1 MKQLAAI
8 FLLCLCINFAY
19 SQEKSTEEKRGVALL
34 ASPKKDK
41 VLLRWA
47 PNHHILWK
55 QASTNGYTLERFVLY
70 RDGKQLPQPEYKL
83 LQEGIKANSEPWWE
97 NAMQDSLAADYDWL
111 CVAAQAIY
119 GKEFEM
125 IDEKQN
131 PMMQMVYKTREQENR
146 FSFAMF
152 AADQSARV
160 SKAMGLNYTDTD
172 IRENEMYLYRVY
184 PTHLTVEVDT
194 GYVYTGAAD
203 YQPLQKPLGL
213 HAKADGKRALIVW
226 NQFLLSTTYNAYMVE
241 RSDDGGNS
249 FHSIS
254 ESPMVLTYGDDG
266 DIPMDMMKPDSLPE
280 LLKEYQ
286 YRIYGRTAF
295 GETGPYSDV
304 VSAIGRPQYQ
314 IGYEDLD
321 QQINDNGEVEI
332 RWKLDSVG
340 KQYVKNMKVLRAGSS
355 TGNFK
360 DVSGELNG
368 KARSFVD
375 MEPLSTNYYKIKATG
390 VNDDNFYSVPL
401 LVQLQDSIPPVAP
414 LNLQG
419 RIDSTGLVHLSW
431 DAGKEKD
438 INGYR
443 VFRSNFMIDEFS
455 QITKVHTR
463 DTFFVDSIDLYNL
476 TPKIYYKVAAIDQRF
491 NQSELSEA
499 LLLQKPDTIPPVP
512 PVFSNY
518 EITDEGISLSWVHS
532 FSVDTK
538 YEKLLRK
545 SKESVVCD
553 TIARFSSTDSISSYL
568 DKSPK
573 KGIAY
578 QYCIL
583 AEDAGK
589 NQSPAEKWLQAEIAD
604 DGFRPELKGVQAVAK
619 INEGHVLLT
628 WKAAEN
634 DVVQVNIYRDAEGK
648 ELTFYRFIQ
657 NKSEFK
663 DVDVELNTHYQ
674 YRLQAVYKDGGKSPF
689 TELLQIHY

>member
-19 SQEKSTEEKRGVALL
+19 SQDKEAEVKRGVALL

-55 QASTNGYTLERFVLY
+55 KANALGYTLERFVLY

-83 LQEGIKANSEPWWE
+83 LQEGCKANNEQWWE
-97 NAMQDSLAADYDWL
+97 NAMQDSLVADYDWL
-111 CVAAQAIY
+111 CVAAQALY

-152 AADQSARV
+152 AADQSPRV
-160 SKAMGLNYTDTD
+160 SKAMGLSYTDTD
-172 IRENEMYLYRVY
+172 IKENEMYLYRVY
-184 PTHLTVEVDT
+184 PTNLNIKVDT
-194 GYVYTGAAD
+194 GYVYTGVAD

-213 HAKADGKRALIVW
+213 HAKVDGKRALIVW
-226 NQFLLSTTYNAYMVE
+226 NQFLLSTVYNAYMVE

-254 ESPMVLTYGDDG
+254 ESPIVLTYGDNG
-266 DIPMDMMKPDSLPE
+266 DIPMDMMKPDFLPE

-295 GETGPYSDV
+295 GEKGPNSDV
-304 VSAIGRPQYQ
+304 VKVTGKPQYR
-314 IGYEDLD
+314 IGFEDLN
-321 QQINDNGEVEI
+321 QQVNDSGEVEI
-332 RWKLDSVG
+332 QWTLDSVG
-340 KQYVKNMKVLRAGSS
+340 EQYVKNMQVLRAGSS

-368 KARSFVD
+368 KARYFVD

-390 VNDDNFYSVPL
+390 VNDDNFCSVPL
-401 LVQLQDSIPPVAP
+401 LVQLQDSIPPAP
-414 LNLQG
+414 PVNLQG

-431 DAGKEKD
+431 NPGKEKD

-443 VFRSNFMIDEFS
+443 VFRSNFLIDEFS
-455 QITKVHTR
+455 QITKVHIR
-463 DTFFVDSIDLYNL
+463 DTFFVDSINLYNL

-499 LLLQKPDTIPPVP
+499 LLLQKPDTISPVP

-545 SKESVVCD
+545 SKESILCD
-553 TIARFSSTDSISSYL
+553 TIAYFSITDSITAYF
-568 DKSPK
+568 DKSAK
-573 KGIAY
+573 KGITY
-578 QYCIL
+578 HYCIL

-604 DGFRPELKGVQAVAK
+604 DGFRSKLQGVNAEAK
-619 INEGHVLLT
+619 VNEGHVLIK
-628 WKAAEN
+628 WKATNEN
-634 DVVQVNIYRDAEGK
+634 VVQINIYRATEEK
-648 ELTFYRFIQ
+648 ALKFYRFIQ
-657 NKSEFK
+657 NQSEFK
-663 DVDVELNTHYQ
+663 DVEVELNTHYQ
-674 YRLQAVYKDGGKSPF
+674 YRLQAMYKDGGKSPF
-689 TELLQIHY
+689 TDLLKVHY

>member
-8 FLLCLCINFAY
+8 FLLSLCVNFAY
-19 SQEKSTEEKRGVALL
+19 SQEKDTKVKRGVAIL

-47 PNHHILWK
+47 PNHHIIWK
-55 QASTNGYTLERFVLY
+55 QANTNGYTLERFVLY

-83 LQEGIKANSEPWWE
+83 LQEGIKANSESWWE
-97 NAMQDSLAADYDWL
+97 NAMQDSLTADYDWL
-111 CVAAQAIY
+111 CVAAQALY

-152 AADQSARV
+152 AADQSSRV
-160 SKAMGLNYTDTD
+160 SKAMGLSYTDTNVK
-172 IRENEMYLYRVY
+172 ENEMYLYRVY
-184 PTHLTVEVDT
+184 PTNLTIEVDT
-194 GYVYTGAAD
+194 GYVYTGVAD
-203 YQPLQKPLGL
+203 YEPLQKPLGL
-213 HAKADGKRALIVW
+213 HAKVDGKRALIIW
-226 NQFLLSTTYNAYMVE
+226 NQFLLSPVYNAYMVE

-249 FHSIS
+249 FHLIS
-254 ESPMVLTYGDDG
+254 DSPIVLTYSDDG

-295 GETGPYSDV
+295 GETGPYSDPV
-304 VSAIGRPQYQ
+304 KAMGKPQYQ

-340 KQYVKNMKVLRAGSS
+340 EQYVKNMQVLRADSA

-368 KARSFVD
+368 KTRSFVD

-390 VNDDNFYSVPL
+390 VNDDNFYSMPL
-401 LVQLQDSIPPVAP
+401 LVQLQDSIPPAP
-414 LNLQG
+414 PVNLQG
-419 RIDSTGLVHLSW
+419 RIDSTGLVYLSW
-431 DAGKEKD
+431 NPGKEKD

-476 TPKIYYKVAAIDQRF
+476 TPKIYYKVAAVDQRF

-499 LLLQKPDTIPPVP
+499 LQLQKPDTIPPVP

-518 EITDEGISLSWVHS
+518 EITDEGISVSWVHS
-532 FSVDTK
+532 FSGDTK
-538 YEKLLRK
+538 YEILLRK
-545 SKESVVCD
+545 EKNKSSSD
-553 TIARFSSTDSISSYL
+553 TLVRFSSTDSISSYL
-568 DKSPK
+568 DRSPK
-573 KGIAY
+573 KGVAY

-589 NQSPAEKWLQAEIAD
+589 NQSLAEKWLQVEIAD
-604 DGFRPELKGVQAVAK
+604 DGFRSKLQAVQVEAK
-619 INEGHVLLT
+619 VNEGHVLLT
-628 WKAAEN
+628 WKATNKDIA
-634 DVVQVNIYRDAEGK
+634 QVNIYRATEGK
-648 ELTFYRFIQ
+648 ELKYYRLVQ

-663 DVDVELNTHYQ
+663 DVDVKLNTHYQ